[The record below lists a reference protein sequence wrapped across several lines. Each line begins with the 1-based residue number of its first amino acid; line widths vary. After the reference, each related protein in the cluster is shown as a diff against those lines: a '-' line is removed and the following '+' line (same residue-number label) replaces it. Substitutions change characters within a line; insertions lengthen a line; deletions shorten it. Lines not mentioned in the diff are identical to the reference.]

1 MKLKECTPQQTGNK
15 MSRGLSQMDTDQK
28 KQALTRTLPNSDLRI
43 SVKSVA
49 ESFLLECINL
59 RC

>member
-1 MKLKECTPQQTGNK
+1 